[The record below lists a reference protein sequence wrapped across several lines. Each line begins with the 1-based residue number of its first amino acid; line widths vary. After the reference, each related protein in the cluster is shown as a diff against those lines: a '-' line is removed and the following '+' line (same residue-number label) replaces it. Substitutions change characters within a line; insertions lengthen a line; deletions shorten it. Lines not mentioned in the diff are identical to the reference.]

1 MQLLTLDNKIG
12 LGAMDKQIYIDD
24 LLNRFAGYSFEETKE
39 NNLYTVVF
47 LNVSEKIASATRM
60 DILDCYI
67 NIRENVLGVEA
78 VQFRLTTAQIDN
90 LDTVQIEP
98 GITILNSDKDMSV
111 SWNGTE
117 WVTVAGKGTT
127 T

>member
-47 LNVSEKIASATRM
+47 LNLSEKIASATRM
-60 DILDCYI
+60 DILDCYR
-67 NIRENVLGVEA
+67 NIRENVLSDDKP
-78 VQFRLTTAQIDN
+78 QFRLTTAQIDN
-90 LDTVQIEP
+90 LDTIQIEP
-98 GITILNSDKDMSV
+98 GITVLNLDKDMSV

>member
-1 MQLLTLDNKIG
+1 
-12 LGAMDKQIYIDD
+12 MDKQIYIDD
-24 LLNRFAGYSFEETKE
+24 LINRLPGYSFEETKK

-47 LNVSEKIASATRM
+47 LNVTEKIASATRM
-60 DILDCYI
+60 DILDCYR
-67 NIRENVLGVEA
+67 NIRENVLSGDKP
-78 VQFRLTTAQIDN
+78 QFRLTTSQIDN
-90 LDTVQIEP
+90 LDTIKIDP
-98 GITILNSDKDMSV
+98 GITVLNLDKDMSV